1 MSQRPME
8 TITTSGR
15 RKTSTARVHVK
26 KGKGNVT
33 VNGKD
38 LQEYFDT
45 PALQEI
51 VDKPFRLTDTKGQF
65 DVKVNV
71 DGGGVNGQAEATR
84 LAMSKALVQLDPENR
99 EKLKPYGLLTRD
111 PRMVERKK
119 PGRKKARKSGQFSKR

>member
-1 MSQRPME
+1 ME

-15 RKTSTARVHVK
+15 RKTSTARVHVSE
-26 KGKGNVT
+26 GKGNMT

-38 LQEYFDT
+38 VTEYFDT
-45 PALQEI
+45 PLLREL
-51 VDKPFRLTDTKGQF
+51 VEKPFRITETQGQY
-65 DVKVNV
+65 DIKLNV
-71 DGGGVNGQAEATR
+71 DGGGRTGQAEAAR
-84 LAMSKALVQLDPENR
+84 LAVSKALVQIDPENR

>member
-1 MSQRPME
+1 ME

-15 RKTSTARVHVK
+15 RKTSTARVHMR

-33 VNGKD
+33 VNGKE
-38 LQEYFDT
+38 LSEYFDT
-45 PALQEI
+45 PLLREL
-51 VDKPFRLTDTKGQF
+51 VEKPFRITETQGQY
-65 DVKVNV
+65 DIKLNV
-71 DGGGVNGQAEATR
+71 QGGGINGQAEAAR
-84 LAMSKALVQLDPENR
+84 LAMSKALVELDPENR